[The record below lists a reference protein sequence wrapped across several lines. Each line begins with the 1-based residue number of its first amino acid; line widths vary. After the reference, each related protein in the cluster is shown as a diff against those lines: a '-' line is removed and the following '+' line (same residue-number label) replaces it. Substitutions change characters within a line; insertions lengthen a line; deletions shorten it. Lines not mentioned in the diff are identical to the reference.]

1 MKIKVIEP
9 QKVIWSSITRETTV
23 EVDGR
28 KITVRASED
37 DNGTEIWA
45 GFDDGELVELHRL
58 KEPQLEKLAYEIGLN
73 MDYGMFDVEGDEF
86 DYSEITDDEI
96 A

>member
-9 QKVIWSSITRETTV
+9 QKVIWSSITRETTI
-23 EVDGR
+23 EVDGK
-28 KITVRASED
+28 KITVRSSED

-45 GFDDGELVELHRL
+45 GFDDDELVETYRL
-58 KEPQLEKLAYEIGLN
+58 KDPELEKLVNEIGLN
-73 MDYGMFDVEGDEF
+73 MDYGMFDVKGDEF
-86 DYSEITDDEI
+86 DSSEIIDDEI

>member
-23 EVDGR
+23 QVDGR

-45 GFDDGELVELHRL
+45 GFDDDELVELHRL
-58 KEPQLEKLAYEIGLN
+58 KELELEKLAYEIGLN

-86 DYSEITDDEI
+86 DSSEIIDDEI